1 MDPKVDLGIQL
12 KYEKERALKVRD
24 EKEMS
29 YWVSKIYYVC
39 ERQRDR
45 ERERERL
52 TVIES
57 E

>member
-1 MDPKVDLGIQL
+1 
-12 KYEKERALKVRD
+12 
-24 EKEMS
+24 MS

-45 ERERERL
+45 VRERERL

>member
-1 MDPKVDLGIQL
+1 
-12 KYEKERALKVRD
+12 
-24 EKEMS
+24 MS
-29 YWVSKIYYVC
+29 YWVSKIYHVC

-45 ERERERL
+45 ERERERERL